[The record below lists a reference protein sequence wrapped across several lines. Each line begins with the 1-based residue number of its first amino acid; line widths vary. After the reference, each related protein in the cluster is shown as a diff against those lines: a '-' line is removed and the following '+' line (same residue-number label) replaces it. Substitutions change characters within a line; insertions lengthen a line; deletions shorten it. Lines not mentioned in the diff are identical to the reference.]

1 MSRDVPAEFDIDE
14 IAWTQPAEA
23 GTDVAAP

>member
-1 MSRDVPAEFDIDE
+1 MSRDVPAGFDIDE

-23 GTDVAAP
+23 GTDVARP